1 MKQKTDEEILKGIL
15 ERDNAIFN
23 YIYENLY
30 NQVKYMIVSNSGSD
44 EEAQDVFQ
52 EALIVI
58 YNKLVNKELELYC
71 TFKTYLYSVSR
82 LMWLKQLEKK
92 KYKSEEIYDENMT
105 DLRVDDKNILDQIE
119 TNERF
124 RLYQKYFKQLNEDCR
139 KVLELF
145 INKVPLREIAE
156 IMGYSSEKYAKKR
169 KYICKE
175 ILINNIQKDPKYK
188 ELQK

>member
-1 MKQKTDEEILKGIL
+1 
-15 ERDNAIFN
+15 
-23 YIYENLY
+23 
-30 NQVKYMIVSNSGSD
+30 
-44 EEAQDVFQ
+44 
-52 EALIVI
+52 
-58 YNKLVNKELELYC
+58 
-71 TFKTYLYSVSR
+71 
-82 LMWLKQLEKK
+82 MWLKQLEKK
-92 KYKSEEIYDENMT
+92 KYKGEEIYDENMT
-105 DLRVDDKNILDQIE
+105 DSRVDNENILDQIE

-124 RLYQKYFKQLNEDCR
+124 RLYQKYFKQLNEDCQ

-145 INKVPLREIAE
+145 LNKVPLREIAE

>member
-1 MKQKTDEEILKGIL
+1 
-15 ERDNAIFN
+15 
-23 YIYENLY
+23 
-30 NQVKYMIVSNSGSD
+30 MIVSNSGSD